1 MATRIGAWLRDV
13 LTRTESDDDGDGD
26 SRSAGSLLDASVN
39 EAHGASDGA
48 AVRELQQAS
57 EVAGRLRRAD
67 DRDR

>member
-1 MATRIGAWLRDV
+1 MATRIDAWLRDV
-13 LTRTESDDDGDGD
+13 LTRTESDDGDDD
-26 SRSAGSLLDASVN
+26 SRFAGSLLDASVN